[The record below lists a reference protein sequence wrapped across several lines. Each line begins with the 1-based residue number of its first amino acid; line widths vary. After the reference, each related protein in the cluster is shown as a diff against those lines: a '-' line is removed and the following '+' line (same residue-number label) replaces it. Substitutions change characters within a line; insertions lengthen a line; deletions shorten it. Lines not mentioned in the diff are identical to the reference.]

1 MTYLT
6 LRASKKFSMR
16 LHYPLWV
23 FEIKLRSFVV
33 RPSKRNDRTTLRST
47 AMAANVS
54 TW

>member
-16 LHYPLWV
+16 LHDPLWV
-23 FEIKLRSFVV
+23 FEIKLRSIVI
-33 RPSKRNDRTTLRST
+33 RQSKRNDHTMLKST